1 MGENWAA
8 FSPSCKGKMPP
19 NLQEKNGQHFALLL
33 YQIPPQKLQ
42 PIEPELRNLLAS
54 HSAVP
59 KPLRQFNSAVLLAPP
74 SDPFGIYEVWG
85 STASLSAPPL
95 DPFGITGYGALGG
108 GCKSTLDLSS
118 RNVRFAQRKSKT
130 GFLGPTQNNVAL
142 A

>member
-8 FSPSCKGKMPP
+8 FSQSCK
-19 NLQEKNGQHFALLL
+19 EKCRRTYRRKTDSILSFS
-33 YQIPPQKLQ
+33 YTKFYPQKLQ

-59 KPLRQFNSAVLLAPP
+59 RPLRQFNSAVLLAPP

-95 DPFGITGYGALGG
+95 DPFGITGYGAHGG
-108 GCKSTLDLSS
+108 GWK
-118 RNVRFAQRKSKT
+118 FYT
-130 GFLGPTQNNVAL
+130 GFI
-142 A
+142 

>member
-19 NLQEKNGQHFALLL
+19 NLQEKNGQHFVLLL
-33 YQIPPQKLQ
+33 YQLPSQKLQ

-59 KPLRQFNSAVLLAPP
+59 RRLRQFNSAVLLTPP
-74 SDPFGIYEVWG
+74 LG
-85 STASLSAPPL
+85 SLWDLRGMGQHSSLSAPPL

-108 GCKSTLDLSS
+108 GWK
-118 RNVRFAQRKSKT
+118 FYT
-130 GFLGPTQNNVAL
+130 GFI
-142 A
+142 